1 MKAVV
6 CLALVTTLVGASSSG
21 DRAVSKVT
29 PVEKVLEL
37 MNDMVAK
44 NKAERDADE
53 IEFATYKQFCDGTS
67 EKKKKAIAKAAEEMD
82 SLKVKIQK
90 NLAHAEKL
98 AKEITGLEEDV
109 AVWNGDIGSA
119 TRVREIE
126 KSDYD
131 AMHKDYSE
139 SIDALTRAI
148 NVLKKQAAP
157 TKQFLLQVSRSLKSS
172 RLIPD
177 EARRA
182 MDTYMLQQ
190 ADDGLEVSSP
200 EANAYEFQ
208 SQQVVTMLQK
218 MLDKFIEQRT
228 VLEKEEMD
236 SVHAFEM
243 LMQDLNGEIE
253 VATEDIAEKKDQK
266 AKKLQAKADAEG
278 DLADVSG
285 THDADVHYL
294 TDLVSECEKK
304 GTDYQARQDLRAEE
318 REALGKAIEIISGGA
333 VAGSAEKH
341 LPTLLDVKA
350 ASLAQLR
357 ASEQSPT
364 QARVAQFLQT
374 RAKAINSRVLA
385 ALAVHVAGDPFK
397 KVKKMI
403 RDLIQR
409 LMEEANEEA
418 SHKGWCDTEL
428 STNAQTRKEKMMAS
442 ETLTAE
448 IDQLTAS
455 VAVLTE
461 EIAEVTAAIADLD
474 AAMLE
479 ATKIRA
485 AEKEKNTQT
494 IKDAQDA
501 QTAVAQALTVLEEF
515 YAKAAEAG
523 AFVQVQQAQ
532 QDQQEQPQTGAS
544 TGVIGMLEVIEADFA
559 RLEADTK
566 AAEAS
571 AAQEYDQFM
580 KDSEIDKMS
589 KEKDLEYKT
598 AKKQDQDE
606 ALLKAK
612 VDLESTEKELT
623 AAIAYYDK
631 LKPSCVETG
640 ISYEERV
647 ARRKEEIES
656 LQDALKVLNNADVD
670 MGR

>member
-1 MKAVV
+1 MMKS
-6 CLALVTTLVGASSSG
+6 LQ
-21 DRAVSKVT
+21 
-29 PVEKVLEL
+29 VE
-37 MNDMVAK
+37 
-44 NKAERDADE
+44 
-53 IEFATYKQFCDGTS
+53 
-67 EKKKKAIAKAAEEMD
+67 
-82 SLKVKIQK
+82 IQK
-90 NLAHAEKL
+90 NAADAARL

-109 AVWNGDIGSA
+109 AVWEGDMSSGKK
-119 TRVREIE
+119 VRQIE
-126 KSDYD
+126 KSDFD
-131 AMHKDYSE
+131 ATHKDYSE
-139 SIDALTRAI
+139 SIDALMRAI
-148 NVLKKQAAP
+148 QVLKKQAGATP
-157 TKQFLLQVSRSLKSS
+157 QALVQISSSLKSLS
-172 RLIPD
+172 LIPD
-177 EARRA
+177 EAKRA
-182 MDTYMLQQ
+182 IDTYMMQ
-190 ADDGLEVSSP
+190 DPDEGLEVSSP

-208 SQQVVTMLQK
+208 SQQVVTMLSK
-218 MLDKFIEQRT
+218 LLDKFIDERT
-228 VLEKEEMD
+228 TLEKEEMD
-236 SVHAFEM
+236 SLHAFEL
-243 LMQDLNGEIE
+243 LMQDLKHEIE
-253 VATEDIAEKKDQK
+253 VATEDIADKKESK

-285 THDADVHYL
+285 THDADVTYL
-294 TDLVSECEKK
+294 TDLVSTCEQKA
-304 GTDYQARQDLRAEE
+304 TDFQSRQELRVEE
-318 REALGKAIEIISGGA
+318 LEALNKAIEIISGGA
-333 VAGSAEKH
+333 VAGAAEEH
-341 LPTLLDVKA
+341 LPTLLAVKA
-350 ASLAQLR
+350 STMAQLR

-448 IDQLTAS
+448 IDQLTTS
-455 VAVLTE
+455 VAMLTE

-474 AAMLE
+474 AAMLK

-523 AFVQVQQAQ
+523 AFVRVQQAQ

-580 KDSEIDKMS
+580 KDSEIDEMS

-670 MGR
+670 IGGAKPPASASVEVSSSSSSSISVTA

>member
-1 MKAVV
+1 M
-6 CLALVTTLVGASSSG
+6 GHE
-21 DRAVSKVT
+21 R
-29 PVEKVLEL
+29 
-37 MNDMVAK
+37 MVAK

-67 EKKKKAIAKAAEEMD
+67 EKKKKAIAKAAEEME

-208 SQQVVTMLQK
+208 SQQVVTMLSK
-218 MLDKFIEQRT
+218 LLDKFIDERT
-228 VLEKEEMD
+228 TLEKEEMD
-236 SVHAFEM
+236 SLHAFEL
-243 LMQDLNGEIE
+243 LMQDLKHEIE
-253 VATEDIAEKKDQK
+253 VATEDIADKKESK

-285 THDADVHYL
+285 THDADVKYL
-294 TDLVSECEKK
+294 TGLVSTCEQKA
-304 GTDYQARQDLRAEE
+304 TDFQSRQELRVEE
-318 REALGKAIEIISGGA
+318 LEALNKAIEIISGGA
-333 VAGSAEKH
+333 VAGAAEEH
-341 LPTLLDVKA
+341 LPTLLAVKA
-350 ASLAQLR
+350 STMAQLR
-357 ASEQSPT
+357 ASEQSPA
-364 QARVAQFLQT
+364 QARVAQYLQNQ
-374 RAKAINSRVLA
+374 AKAINSRVLA
-385 ALAVHVAGDPFK
+385 ALAVHVADDPFK

-418 SHKGWCDTEL
+418 THKGWCDTEL
-428 STNAQTRKEKMMAS
+428 STNAQTRAEKMMAA

-515 YAKAAEAG
+515 YAKAAEAT
-523 AFVQVQQAQ
+523 ALMQSK
-532 QDQQEQPQTGAS
+532 QEPPPIFDSPNKGMQGES
-544 TGVIGMLEVIEADFA
+544 GGVIGMLEVIESDFA

-566 AAEAS
+566 AAEAT
-571 AAQEYDQFM
+571 AQKEYDQFI
-580 KDSEIDKMS
+580 KDSEIDKTK

-598 AKKQDQDE
+598 AKKQDQSE

-612 VDLESTEKELT
+612 VDLEGTEKELT

-631 LKPSCVETG
+631 LKPSCVEDE

-656 LQDALKVLNNADVD
+656 LQEALKILNGADVD
-670 MGR
+670 IGGAKPPASASVEVSSSSSSSISVTA